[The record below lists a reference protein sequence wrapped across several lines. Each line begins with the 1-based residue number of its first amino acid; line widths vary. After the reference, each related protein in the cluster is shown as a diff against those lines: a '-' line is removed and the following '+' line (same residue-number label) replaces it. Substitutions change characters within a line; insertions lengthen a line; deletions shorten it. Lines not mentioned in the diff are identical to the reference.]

1 MRIGTRS
8 LAIAAGLALAAS
20 LTAQDAKKASDEKAM
35 MEAMQKASTPGEV
48 HKKLEPFVGT
58 FDARLQM
65 WTDPSKPP
73 ETSTGTMT
81 NTWVMG
87 NRFVQQSFEGTF
99 MGQPF
104 NGMGYV
110 GYDNV
115 TKKIQSVW
123 MDSMS
128 TGMMWMTGT
137 ADAAG
142 KAVTTKGMMSDPMR
156 GKAVSVED
164 RIAIADNDHH
174 TFEMWGKGPDG
185 KPMKYMEIQ
194 YTRKK

>member
-1 MRIGTRS
+1 MKIGSRS

-20 LTAQDAKKASDEKAM
+20 LTAQDAKAPDEKKM
-35 MEAMQKASTPGEV
+35 MEAMQKASTPGEA

-58 FDARLQM
+58 FDARLRM
-65 WTDPSKPP
+65 WMDPTKPP
-73 ETSTGTMT
+73 EDSTGTMT
-81 NTWVMG
+81 NTWVLG

-99 MGQPF
+99 MGEPF
-104 NGMGYV
+104 AGMGYV

-123 MDSMS
+123 MDTAS
-128 TGMMWMTGT
+128 TAMMWMTGG

-142 KAVTTKGMMSDPMR
+142 KAVTTKGTMSDPMS
-156 GKAVSVED
+156 GKTMPIED
-164 RIAIADNDHH
+164 RITIVDDDHH
-174 TFEMWGKGPDG
+174 RFEMWGKGPNG
-185 KPMKYMEIQ
+185 KQMKYMEIE

>member
-20 LTAQDAKKASDEKAM
+20 LTAQDNKAPDEKAM
-35 MEAMQKASTPGEV
+35 MEAMQKAATPGEA

-58 FDARLQM
+58 FDAKVRM
-65 WTDPSKPP
+65 WSDPSKPP
-73 ETSTGTMT
+73 QESTGTMT
-81 NTWVMG
+81 NSWVMG
-87 NRFVQQSFEGTF
+87 NRFVQQSFEGSL

-104 NGMGYV
+104 QGTGYV

-115 TKKIQSVW
+115 SKKIQSVW

-128 TGMMWMTGT
+128 TGMMYMTGT
-137 ADAAG
+137 ADASG
-142 KAVTTKGMMSDPMR
+142 KAVTTKGTMSDPGSGR
-156 GKAVSVED
+156 TVPVQDKITVV
-164 RIAIADNDHH
+164 DNDHH
-174 TFEMWGKGPDG
+174 TFELWGKGPGG
-185 KPMKYMEIQ
+185 KQMKYMEIE